1 MQISAVSFQSIN
13 FFPKKMKSSYL
24 PNVPHTLYAIL
35 LRQGYDLFTRDT
47 EAFITKVFVHF

>member
-13 FFPKKMKSSYL
+13 FFSKKMKRSYL

-47 EAFITKVFVHF
+47 EAFIKKVFVHF